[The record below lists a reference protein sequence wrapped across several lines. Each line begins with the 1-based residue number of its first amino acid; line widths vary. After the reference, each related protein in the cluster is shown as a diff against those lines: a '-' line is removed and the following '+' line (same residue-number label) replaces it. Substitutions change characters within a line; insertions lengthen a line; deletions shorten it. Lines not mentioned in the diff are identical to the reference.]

1 MAIVKEPLLRE
12 KINSFQYKTVYCK
25 HYIHYIQIYYTVN
38 SSKLLLS
45 KVYSQSPQDSD

>member
-1 MAIVKEPLLRE
+1 MAIAKKPLLRE
-12 KINSFQYKTVYCK
+12 KINSFLYKTVYCK
-25 HYIHYIQIYYTVN
+25 HYIQIYYTVN